1 MLRRSFPGI
10 PGGYARSGECA
21 LRSWSTSLAVTCAA
35 AVSVCSSIAVARAA
49 VSVHREGGVLV
60 FPVRGGFA
68 RSGQCVFEKVE
79 FFPVVV
85 ARAMVSVCSEVEYLP
100 GGYARSSG

>member
-1 MLRRSFPGI
+1 M
-10 PGGYARSGECA
+10 CVWK
-21 LRSWSTSLAVTCAA
+21 WSTSLTITRAA

-85 ARAMVSVCSEVEYLP
+85 ARAMVSVHCEADILAFP
-100 GGYARSSG
+100 GGCARDG